1 MKTLSIDIETFS
13 SVDLLKAGVYAY
25 TEVPSFEILLF
36 AYAFDDDPI
45 KIIDL
50 AQGDT
55 LPHEVLVALTSSQV
69 IKTAYNANFERTCIA
84 KHFNLMLPP
93 AQWRCTAV
101 HATTLGLPGNLDGV
115 AKALKLS
122 AQKDKAGKALIRYF
136 SVPCKPTKANG
147 QRVRNLPEHDQEKW
161 EQFKAYCIQDVEVE
175 RAIKNRISKFEPLES
190 EHKLWALDQEIN
202 DRGVRIDVDLVK
214 HAIACDE
221 QYQASLMAEAKKL
234 TGLPNPNSTA
244 QLKKWLEEKGL
255 TVSSLAKDK
264 IEELIENTNDETV
277 HRVLRLRQEMAKTSV
292 KKYLAM
298 EKALCPDNRVRGL
311 LQFYGASRTGRWAGR
326 LVQVQNLPQ
335 NKIEDLDTARNLLKG
350 GHYEAIELLYG
361 QVPFVLS
368 QLVRT
373 AFIPSEGNEFY
384 VSDFS
389 AIEARVI
396 AWLAGEEWRLEV
408 FNTHGKIYEASA
420 AQMFKVPVES
430 ITKGSPLRQKGKVA
444 ELALGY
450 QGGKGALI
458 QMGALNM
465 GLEEDELPELVKAW
479 RTANKKIV
487 KFWYDVEAA
496 AIKAVKEKKPVKL
509 QHGLTFLYESGI
521 LFVQLPSGRRLA
533 YAKPKLEL
541 DERFGKEALTYEGKL
556 ESGKW
561 GRLNTYG
568 GKLVENI
575 VQATARDCLAITL
588 MRLDNAGY
596 KTVMHVHDEAVLD
609 VPRGKNELDKVE
621 AIMGEP
627 ISWAKGLPLT
637 ADGFVTDYYKKD

>member
-13 SVDLLKAGVYAY
+13 SVDLLKCGVYAY
-25 TEVPSFEILLF
+25 TEAPDFEILLF
-36 AYAFDDDPI
+36 AYAFDEEPI
-45 KIIDL
+45 KVIDL
-50 AQGDT
+50 AQGEA
-55 LPHEVLVALTSSQV
+55 LPHEVLVALTSSKV

-84 KHFNLMLPP
+84 KHFKTMLPP

-122 AQKDKAGKALIRYF
+122 EQKDKEGKALIRYF

-147 QRVRNLPEHDQEKW
+147 QRVRNLPEHAPDKW
-161 EQFKAYCIQDVEVE
+161 EKFKAYCGQDVEVE
-175 RAIKNRISKFEPLES
+175 RSIKNRISKFEPLEA
-190 EHKLWALDQEIN
+190 EQELWALDQDIN
-202 DRGVRIDVDLVK
+202 DRGVRIDADLVK

-221 QYQASLMAEAKKL
+221 QYQAGLMAEAKEL
-234 TGLPNPNSTA
+234 TRLPNPNSTA
-244 QLKKWLEEKGL
+244 QLKKWLEDKGL
-255 TVSSLAKDK
+255 SVSSLAKDK
-264 IEELIENTNDETV
+264 IEELIENTNDESV

-298 EKALCPDNRVRGL
+298 EKALCPDSRVRGL

-335 NKIEDLDTARNLLKG
+335 NKIADLDTARTLLKG

-396 AWLAGEEWRLEV
+396 AWLAGEGWRLDV

-458 QMGALNM
+458 QMGALTM
-465 GLEEDELPELVKAW
+465 GLAEDELPGLVKAW

-487 KFWYDVEAA
+487 QFWYDVEAA
-496 AIKAVKEKKPVKL
+496 AVKAVKERKPVKI
-509 QHGLTFLYESGI
+509 QHGLTFLCESGI

-533 YAKPKLEL
+533 YAKPKLEI
-541 DERFGKEALTYEGKL
+541 DDRFGKEALTYEGKL

-575 VQATARDCLAITL
+575 VQAVARDCLAVTL
-588 MRLDNAGY
+588 IRLDDAGY

-609 VPRGKNELDKVE
+609 VPRGKKELDKVE

-627 ISWAKGLPLT
+627 IPWAKGLPLT
-637 ADGFVTDYYKKD
+637 ADGFITDYYKKD

>member
-13 SVDLLKAGVYAY
+13 SVDLLKCGVYAY
-25 TEVPSFEILLF
+25 TEAPDFEILLF
-36 AYAFDDDPI
+36 AYAFDEEPI
-45 KIIDL
+45 KVIDL
-50 AQGDT
+50 AQGEA
-55 LPHEVLVALTSSQV
+55 LPHDVLVALTSSKV

-84 KHFNLMLPP
+84 KHFNTMLPP
-93 AQWRCTAV
+93 TQWRCTAV

-122 AQKDKAGKALIRYF
+122 EQKDKEGKALIRYF

-147 QRVRNLPEHDQEKW
+147 QRVRNLPEHAPDKW
-161 EQFKAYCIQDVEVE
+161 EKFKAYCGQDVEVE
-175 RAIKNRISKFEPLES
+175 RSIKNRISKFEPLEA
-190 EHKLWALDQEIN
+190 EQELWALDQDIN
-202 DRGVRIDVDLVK
+202 DRGVRIDANLVK

-221 QYQASLMAEAKKL
+221 QYQAGLMVEAKEL

-244 QLKKWLEEKGL
+244 QLKKWLEDKGL
-255 TVSSLAKDK
+255 SVSSLAKDK
-264 IEELIENTNDETV
+264 IEELIEKTDDESV

-298 EKALCPDNRVRGL
+298 EKALCPDSRVRGL

-335 NKIEDLDTARNLLKG
+335 NKIADLDTARTLLKG

-396 AWLAGEEWRLEV
+396 AWLAGEGWRLDV

-458 QMGALNM
+458 QMGALTM
-465 GLEEDELPELVKAW
+465 GLAEDELPGLVKAW

-487 KFWYDVEAA
+487 QFWYDVEAA
-496 AIKAVKEKKPVKL
+496 AVKAVKERKPVKI
-509 QHGLTFLYESGI
+509 QHGLTFLCESGI

-533 YAKPKLEL
+533 YAKPKLEI
-541 DERFGKEALTYEGKL
+541 DDRFGKEALTYEGKL

-575 VQATARDCLAITL
+575 VQAVARDCLAVTL
-588 MRLDNAGY
+588 IRLDDAGY

-627 ISWAKGLPLT
+627 IPWAKGLPLT
-637 ADGFVTDYYKKD
+637 ADGFITDYYKKD

>member
-1 MKTLSIDIETFS
+1 MKAE
-13 SVDLLKAGVYAY
+13 
-25 TEVPSFEILLF
+25 
-36 AYAFDDDPI
+36 
-45 KIIDL
+45 
-50 AQGDT
+50 
-55 LPHEVLVALTSSQV
+55 
-69 IKTAYNANFERTCIA
+69 
-84 KHFNLMLPP
+84 
-93 AQWRCTAV
+93 
-101 HATTLGLPGNLDGV
+101 
-115 AKALKLS
+115 
-122 AQKDKAGKALIRYF
+122 
-136 SVPCKPTKANG
+136 
-147 QRVRNLPEHDQEKW
+147 QE
-161 EQFKAYCIQDVEVE
+161 
-175 RAIKNRISKFEPLES
+175 
-190 EHKLWALDQEIN
+190 LWALDQDIN
-202 DRGVRIDVDLVK
+202 DRGVRIDADLVK

-221 QYQASLMAEAKKL
+221 QYQAGLMVEAKEL

-244 QLKKWLEEKGL
+244 QLKKWLEDKGL
-255 TVSSLAKDK
+255 SVSSLAKDK
-264 IEELIENTNDETV
+264 IEELIEKTDDASV

-298 EKALCPDNRVRGL
+298 EKALCPDSRVRGL

-335 NKIEDLDTARNLLKG
+335 NKIADLDTARTLLKG

-396 AWLAGEEWRLEV
+396 AWLAGEGWRLDV

-458 QMGALNM
+458 QMGALTM
-465 GLEEDELPELVKAW
+465 GLDEDELPGLVKAW

-487 KFWYDVEAA
+487 QFWYDVEAA
-496 AIKAVKEKKPVKL
+496 AVKAVKERKPVKI
-509 QHGLTFLYESGI
+509 QHGLTFLCESGI

-533 YAKPKLEL
+533 YAKPKLEI
-541 DERFGKEALTYEGKL
+541 DDRFGKEALTYEGKL

-561 GRLNTYG
+561 GRLSTYG

-575 VQATARDCLAITL
+575 VQAVARDCLAVTL
-588 MRLDNAGY
+588 IRLDDAGY

-627 ISWAKGLPLT
+627 IPWAKGLPLT
-637 ADGFVTDYYKKD
+637 ADGFITDYYKKD

>member
-13 SVDLLKAGVYAY
+13 SVDLLKCGVYAY
-25 TEVPSFEILLF
+25 TEAPDFEILLF
-36 AYAFDDDPI
+36 AYAFDEEPI
-45 KIIDL
+45 KVIDL
-50 AQGDT
+50 AQGEA
-55 LPHEVLVALTSSQV
+55 LPHDVLVALTSSKV

-84 KHFNLMLPP
+84 KHFNTMLPP
-93 AQWRCTAV
+93 TQWRCTAV

-122 AQKDKAGKALIRYF
+122 EQKDKEGKALIRYF

-147 QRVRNLPEHDQEKW
+147 QRVRNLPEHAPDKW
-161 EQFKAYCIQDVEVE
+161 EKFKAYCGQDVEVE
-175 RAIKNRISKFEPLES
+175 RSIKNRISKFEPLEA
-190 EHKLWALDQEIN
+190 EQELWALDQDIN
-202 DRGVRIDVDLVK
+202 DRGVRIDANLVK

-221 QYQASLMAEAKKL
+221 QYQAGLMAEAKEL

-244 QLKKWLEEKGL
+244 QLKKWLEDKGL
-255 TVSSLAKDK
+255 SVSSLAKDK
-264 IEELIENTNDETV
+264 IEELIKNTDDESV

-298 EKALCPDNRVRGL
+298 EKALCPDSRVRGL

-335 NKIEDLDTARNLLKG
+335 NKIADLDTARTLLKG

-396 AWLAGEEWRLEV
+396 AWLAGEGWRLDV

-458 QMGALNM
+458 QMGALTM
-465 GLEEDELPELVKAW
+465 GLAEDELPGLVKAW

-487 KFWYDVEAA
+487 QFWYDVEAA
-496 AIKAVKEKKPVKL
+496 AVKAVKERKPVKI
-509 QHGLTFLYESGI
+509 QHGLTFLCESGI

-533 YAKPKLEL
+533 YAKPKLEI
-541 DERFGKEALTYEGKL
+541 DDRFGKEALTYEGKL

-575 VQATARDCLAITL
+575 VQAVARDCLAVTL
-588 MRLDNAGY
+588 IRLDDAGY

-627 ISWAKGLPLT
+627 IPWAKGLPLT
-637 ADGFVTDYYKKD
+637 ADGFITDYYKKD